1 MDLVELNN
9 KIHSATKAELQ
20 SNLSTWK
27 NSIKTILLA
36 NRVED
41 EIYYKNHTGRELFS
55 KLYNFGMTSELTAI
69 NDTYD
74 AGFRPT
80 TVTGIKG

>member
-1 MDLVELNN
+1 MDLVELND

-27 NSIKTILLA
+27 NSIKTVLLA

-55 KLYNFGMTSELTAI
+55 KLYNFGMTTELTAI

-80 TVTGIKG
+80 TVTGIKA

>member
-27 NSIKTILLA
+27 NSIKTVLSA

-55 KLYNFGMTSELTAI
+55 KLYNFGMTTELTAI

-80 TVTGIKG
+80 TVTGIKA

>member
-9 KIHSATKAELQ
+9 KIHSATKTELQ

-27 NSIKTILLA
+27 NSIKTVLLA
-36 NRVED
+36 NRIED

-55 KLYNFGMTSELTAI
+55 KLYNFGMTTELTAI

-80 TVTGIKG
+80 TVTGIKA

>member
-27 NSIKTILLA
+27 NSIKTVLLA

-55 KLYNFGMTSELTAI
+55 KLYNFGMTTELTAI

-80 TVTGIKG
+80 TVTGIKA

>member
-9 KIHSATKAELQ
+9 RIHSATKSELQ

-27 NSIKTILLA
+27 SNIKSILLA
-36 NRVED
+36 NRTED
-41 EIYYKNHTGRELFS
+41 ELYYKNHTGRELFS

-80 TVTGIKG
+80 TVTGIKV